1 MGIDDYLFNKNYDN
15 ILESPFEGVNHFLEK
30 FKNKIKILSKEY
42 RVFIEK
48 IENCIKVTLGPT
60 GKNGLVVTKNQGLKF
75 LTNGSNIIKSLEFS
89 NAESNTLLKLLEQIA
104 VKTHSVAGDGST
116 ITLLLACQLLKSSF
130 RFLLSVI
137 RSEFFV
143 LFSEPG

>member
-1 MGIDDYLFNKNYDN
+1 MKFNF
-15 ILESPFEGVNHFLEK
+15 S
-30 FKNKIKILSKEY
+30 LSKLLTVDTE
-42 RVFIEK
+42 VIEK

-130 RFLLSVI
+130 RFLLSGSAPVEKYQI
-137 RSEFFV
+137 SRFLLNSFYFESSSSAGLSV
-143 LFSEPG
+143 NLCCV